1 MSTIWNNGSFRPDT
15 YTAVDDATALPQA
28 TPVIVTLKRWRE
40 NRADVLAA
48 GGPVGVVVDATATL
62 AAETDALEK
71 LALIVIPF
79 PKFTDG
85 RGYSLA
91 RRLRDEFQFRGDV
104 RATGE
109 VLIDQ
114 IPLMLRCGIDSF
126 AITHAPTLRDLE
138 AGHLPAIAE
147 VYQTAATG
155 STRTAATFTPRP
167 IREAAE

>member
-1 MSTIWNNGSFRPDT
+1 MSTIWKNGSFSVDA
-15 YTAVDDATALPQA
+15 YALIDDAADVPKA
-28 TPVIVTLKRWRE
+28 TPVIVSLKRWRE
-40 NRADVLAA
+40 SRADVLAA
-48 GGPVGVVVDATATL
+48 GSPVGVVVDATATL
-62 AAETDALEK
+62 SAETDALDK
-71 LALIVIPF
+71 LALIAIPF

-138 AGHLPAIAE
+138 AGRLPAISE

-155 STRTAATFTPRP
+155 SARTTAAFTPRP
-167 IREAAE
+167 IREAAA